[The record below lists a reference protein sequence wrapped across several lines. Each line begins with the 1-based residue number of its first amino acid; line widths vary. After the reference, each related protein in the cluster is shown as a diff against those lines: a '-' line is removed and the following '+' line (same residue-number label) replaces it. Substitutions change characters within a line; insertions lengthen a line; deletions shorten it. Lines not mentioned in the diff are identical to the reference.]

1 MKRILCVATFVTLSL
16 AFQSRAEQAVAP
28 AGKPAPIFNPLLP
41 GGPDPWVIYKD
52 GYYYYMNTMS
62 TNLTIWKTPTLANLR
77 GAERK
82 VVWIPPASGPY
93 SHELWA
99 PELHFLQ
106 GKWYIYFAADDG
118 TNDTHRIWVVENASA
133 DPLAG
138 TWVMKGKLADAAND
152 KWAIDAT
159 VFEDRGNMYVLWSGW
174 EGDTNGTQNIFIAKL
189 ANPWTIQGARVKLS
203 SPTYVWEKVG
213 DLTRANQIS
222 DLPHV
227 DVNEGPEILQ
237 HGGTIFVVYS
247 ASGCWTDYYEL
258 GMLSTTSGS
267 NLLDP
272 ASWKKNDKPVFW
284 QSPEASVYGPGHNS
298 FFRSPDGKEDWILYH
313 ANQAPGEGCENH
325 RSPRVQRFTWRADGS
340 PDFGRPV
347 SVDTPMPRPSGDP
360 AQ

>member
-1 MKRILCVATFVTLSL
+1 MKRILCVATFVTLSI
-16 AFQSRAEQAVAP
+16 AFQSGAEQAVAT

-41 GGPDPWVIYKD
+41 SGPDPWVIYKD

-77 GAERK
+77 GAEKK

-237 HGGTIFVVYS
+237 HGGKIFLVYS

-272 ASWKKNDKPVFW
+272 ASWKKSEKPVFW
-284 QSPEASVYGPGHNS
+284 QAPEASVYGPGHNS

-347 SVDTPMPRPSGDP
+347 SVDTPMSRPSGDP